1 MKRSSFE
8 TILGAVVLAVAIG
21 FLSFGMKMGNFSS
34 GDGYIIHA
42 DFTGIGG
49 LQVGDA
55 VQISG
60 VKVGVVDDVTLR
72 TDTYLARVSMLID
85 DGINIPED
93 TAALISSESLLGGK
107 FMQLEPGASDE
118 FLVAGGRV
126 EFTQD
131 PQNLEQLL
139 GKFIFSMQEE
149 KE

>member
-1 MKRSSFE
+1 MKRSNFE
-8 TILGAVVLAVAIG
+8 TILGAAVIVIAVG

-34 GDGYIIHA
+34 SEGYIIHA

-60 VKVGVVDDVTLR
+60 VKVGVVDSVTLR
-72 TDTYLARVSMLID
+72 KDTYLARVSMHID
-85 DGINIPED
+85 DGINVPED

-107 FMQLEPGASDE
+107 FLSLEPGASDD

-149 KE
+149 K